1 MKNFCCFLLFLC
13 VLVAVPAYADGDITI
28 FGAVQR
34 QGKLTLQSASAT
46 VNPCVTT
53 FSSQCNF
60 DPGNFGVF
68 GARFSHGKIVGGEH
82 TLAYVPDFL
91 GGNAKAFIYNSDF
104 MVQAPLPKVRPYAV
118 AGLGTI
124 FTWGSTNGQPAFS
137 KIGTKFALNYGGG
150 LKIFPAGPVGVRFDI
165 RGYAIPSA
173 AFNLSTLPGAVNQG
187 ALATVKSQTQTLNL
201 LEVGLGVVFK
211 F

>member
-1 MKNFCCFLLFLC
+1 MKYFCCFLLSVC
-13 VLVAVPAYADGDITI
+13 VLAAIPAYADGDITI

-46 VNPCVTT
+46 VNPCVT

-104 MVQAPLPKVRPYAV
+104 MVQA
-118 AGLGTI
+118 
-124 FTWGSTNGQPAFS
+124 
-137 KIGTKFALNYGGG
+137 
-150 LKIFPAGPVGVRFDI
+150 
-165 RGYAIPSA
+165 
-173 AFNLSTLPGAVNQG
+173 
-187 ALATVKSQTQTLNL
+187 
-201 LEVGLGVVFK
+201 
-211 F
+211 

>member
-1 MKNFCCFLLFLC
+1 MKKLRCFLVFLC
-13 VLVAVPAYADGDITI
+13 VLAAVPAYADGDITL
-28 FGAVQR
+28 FGAAQH
-34 QGKLTLQSASAT
+34 QGKLTLQSAQST
-46 VNPCVTT
+46 VAVTSNLDPRT
-53 FSSQCNF
+53 F
-60 DPGNFGVF
+60 GMF
-68 GARFSHGKIVGGEH
+68 GARFSHGKILGGEH
-82 TLAYVPDFL
+82 TFAYVPDFL
-91 GGNAKAFIYNSDF
+91 GGNARAFIYNSDF

-124 FTWGSTNGQPAFS
+124 FTWGTNSSGQPELS
-137 KIGTKFALNYGGG
+137 KIGTKFALNYGAG

-173 AFNLSTLPGAVNQG
+173 AFNLPVLTNVGNQSV
-187 ALATVKSQTQTLNL
+187 LATVKSQSQTLNL